1 MFELKERH
9 IIRLSWVIFSI
20 FLLVLLINL
29 SLIISKGITTRS
41 LPFTLREGRI
51 EKLRNDNCKDIFN
64 DKIVTHIDT
73 LQVFNTINEGER
85 EFESSALRINLD
97 KGAENLDL
105 IQNLLYP
112 QIIKGRSTIQVT
124 LRDTLSDEVSHHQ
137 VETSSIIDLIKLIEI
152 LVYVFLMFFALS
164 NSYILIKYSKS
175 KENLLIVMFLL
186 LLFTPSA
193 SVLLNTSMIDIW
205 KMLISPFWGIFFY
218 HFIIVKTGIS
228 KKIGKVYIITAIF
241 LLIQFILNKIGW
253 GIALQNVWSCFWLI
267 KGFLLLRKQYIK
279 TRQIGL
285 KRLLSAF
292 SGIGIS
298 LASVVLFFIM
308 LFLFLILLGLGSWAG
323 LTKMFADDLNLA
335 GTLIGIAFLIPIVGF
350 FLGIFWFFGSFSW
363 SLLTGTAMDV
373 KIRSTLIYSLVGFV
387 FIMMFGL
394 IDYTLGEI
402 LQTTF
407 GKFFGSEFIAGI
419 PATIGLLLFFNPVR
433 NYAEKVVDKKLNT
446 SDLDFLEKTE
456 TFSRDISE
464 EGIIEGFEEYICD
477 NLMTKLSIKKVAIIS
492 FDKDLNSYKFN
503 EIRGADVAENS
514 IVKDEKNLLT
524 GKDLIRNS
532 NPLKNIQDAGSFEL
546 IFKILFENKH
556 KWFLAFGQKTDNS
569 FYTNKDIAALHKLVE
584 KMRLSL
590 KFILT
595 YEIIT
600 KEKFEKI
607 ISQKENLLIKKD
619 KKINE
624 LKRLLSQGNMKT
636 T

>member
-1 MFELKERH
+1 MFKIKDRE
-9 IIRLSWVIFSI
+9 IIRLSWIIFII
-20 FLLVLLINL
+20 FLFILLINF

-41 LPFTLREGRI
+41 LPFTLRQGKI
-51 EKLRNDNCKDIFN
+51 EKLRNDDYQDLFK
-64 DKIVTHIDT
+64 DKIVIQIDS
-73 LQVFNTINEGER
+73 LQVLNTIEEGRSEIDSGA
-85 EFESSALRINLD
+85 FRISLD

-105 IQNLLYP
+105 VQNLIYP
-112 QIIKGRSTIQVT
+112 QIINGRSTIQVT
-124 LRDTLSDEVSHHQ
+124 LRDTLTNEVSHHQ
-137 VETSSIIDLIKLIEI
+137 VETSSIIDIIKLIGI
-152 LVYVFLMFFALS
+152 FIYVFLMFFALS

-186 LLFTPSA
+186 LLFAPSA
-193 SVLLNTSMIDIW
+193 SALLNTSMIDIW

-267 KGFLLLRKQYIK
+267 KGFLLLRKEYK
-279 TRQIGL
+279 KSGQIGL

-308 LFLFLILLGLGSWAG
+308 IFLFLILLGIGSWAG
-323 LTKMFADDLNLA
+323 LTKMFADDLNLV
-335 GTLIGIAFLIPIVGF
+335 GSLIGIAFLIPIVGF

-373 KIRSTLIYSLVGFV
+373 KVRSTLIYSLVGFV
-387 FIMMFGL
+387 FITMFGL

-419 PATIGLLLFFNPVR
+419 PATIGLILFFNPVK

-477 NLMTKLSIKKVAIIS
+477 NLMAKLSIKKVAIIS
-492 FDKDLNSYKFN
+492 FDQELNSYKFN
-503 EIRGADVAENS
+503 EIRGTDVVENS
-514 IVKDEKNLLT
+514 VVEDEKNLLCSDAEEKQKLT
-524 GKDLIRNS
+524 FIK
-532 NPLKNIQDAGSFEL
+532 IQFA
-546 IFKILFENKH
+546 ENKVIYKIDQGKYFLILNKETDSLSILNFI
-556 KWFLAFGQKTDNS
+556 KWV
-569 FYTNKDIAALHKLVE
+569 LV
-584 KMRLSL
+584 
-590 KFILT
+590 
-595 YEIIT
+595 
-600 KEKFEKI
+600 
-607 ISQKENLLIKKD
+607 N
-619 KKINE
+619 NE
-624 LKRLLSQGNMKT
+624 E
-636 T
+636 